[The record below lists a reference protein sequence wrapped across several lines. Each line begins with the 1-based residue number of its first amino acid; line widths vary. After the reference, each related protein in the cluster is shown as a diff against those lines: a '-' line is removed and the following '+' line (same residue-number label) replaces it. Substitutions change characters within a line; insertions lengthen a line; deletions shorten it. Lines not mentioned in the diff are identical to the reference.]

1 MPKIVFFLA
10 IFRKLSTRTVGAWAW
25 FHGIWTWG
33 AKVLVISFVLVPTLL
48 FVISTGTIQSPMLII
63 STWQRRDQF

>member
-1 MPKIVFFLA
+1 
-10 IFRKLSTRTVGAWAW
+10 
-25 FHGIWTWG
+25 
-33 AKVLVISFVLVPTLL
+33 VPTLL